1 MAIFSQHNNNGHQE
15 SGYAQSNNQ
24 STETTVIGDGA
35 NIKGD
40 FNFECHLHVD
50 GELEGSINSSN
61 MIVIGRRGRIKGE
74 LRADKLVVNGV
85 FEGVAECN
93 QVDVLADG
101 VFTGDVVSKELTI
114 EAKAK
119 FQGKSRI
126 KESDEENSSAPVVEP
141 LENGEEEEFSKDL

>member
-1 MAIFSQHNNNGHQE
+1 M
-15 SGYAQSNNQ
+15 
-24 STETTVIGDGA
+24 
-35 NIKGD
+35 
-40 FNFECHLHVD
+40 D